1 MEESESST
9 DPRDVFVV
17 HGRNLAARNALFD
30 FLEAI
35 NLRPLEWQE
44 IMDRTGSGSPYIGR
58 ALDRAFQ
65 TAQAVIVLLT
75 PDDEARLRGRFL
87 EDHDPNYE
95 RELTGQARPNV
106 LFEAGMALA
115 RHEERTILVQFGDVR
130 PFSDIAG
137 RHVLHLS
144 DTPQS
149 RNELA
154 GRLRTAGCS
163 ANTTG
168 NRWLEAGDF
177 QAALAETSS
186 ASQDKSGEV
195 IVGKKDPDSPRTS
208 GEDQAG
214 GTSNGV
220 TGNVSLSTDAKELL
234 EAAAGELR
242 GGYITKTQYG
252 GRRKIATANRVFV
265 EAHVSNEEVVRWTIA
280 LDQLFDLGLVDN
292 NRSETYY
299 LTPEGES
306 LVKELRKS

>member
-1 MEESESST
+1 
-9 DPRDVFVV
+9 
-17 HGRNLAARNALFD
+17 
-30 FLEAI
+30 
-35 NLRPLEWQE
+35 
-44 IMDRTGSGSPYIGR
+44 MDRTGRGSPYIGH

-65 TAQAVIVLLT
+65 TAQAVVVLLT
-75 PDDEARLRGRFL
+75 PDDEARLRGPYL
-87 EDHDPNYE
+87 EDHDPSYE

-106 LFEAGMALA
+106 LFESGMALA
-115 RHEERTILVQFGDVR
+115 HNEERTILVQLGEVR

-137 RHVLHLS
+137 RLVLRLTN
-144 DTPQS
+144 TPQS

-154 GRLRTAGCS
+154 GRLRTAGCP

-177 QAALAETSS
+177 EAALAETST
-186 ASQDKSGEV
+186 ASQEKSGEV

-208 GEDQAG
+208 VEDQAG
-214 GTSNGV
+214 GTSSGV

-252 GRRKIATANRVFV
+252 GRRKIATVNRVFV
-265 EAHVSNEEVVRWTIA
+265 EAHVSNEEVVKWTFA

-292 NRSETYY
+292 NGSQTYY
-299 LTPEGES
+299 LTREGES

>member
-17 HGRNLAARNALFD
+17 HGRNLVARNALFA
-30 FLEAI
+30 FLEALD
-35 NLRPLEWQE
+35 LRPLEWQE
-44 IMDRTGSGSPYIGR
+44 IMDRTGSGSPYIGH

-65 TAQAVIVLLT
+65 TAQAVVVLLT
-75 PDDEARLRGRFL
+75 PDDEARLRGPYL
-87 EDHDPNYE
+87 EEHDPSYE

-106 LFEAGMALA
+106 LFESGMALA
-115 RHEERTILVQFGDVR
+115 HNEERTILVQLGDVR

-195 IVGKKDPDSPRTS
+195 IIGKKIQIPHQLSKRIRPVERLSRRFQVCRFQKMRWISLPRHTTT
-208 GEDQAG
+208 GKEDTLA
-214 GTSNGV
+214 
-220 TGNVSLSTDAKELL
+220 NV
-234 EAAAGELR
+234 
-242 GGYITKTQYG
+242 
-252 GRRKIATANRVFV
+252 
-265 EAHVSNEEVVRWTIA
+265 A
-280 LDQLFDLGLVDN
+280 LVAFCTCQ
-292 NRSETYY
+292 
-299 LTPEGES
+299 P
-306 LVKELRKS
+306 